1 MIVKIAQT
9 KLGRSCRTSTNLLT
23 GISEIVKLEM
33 FSMNTKNLNNNGRI
47 EKMTYS
53 GGAK

>member
-23 GISEIVKLEM
+23 GISEIVKSEM
-33 FSMNTKNLNNNGRI
+33 CSMNTKDPNDNGGI
-47 EKMTYS
+47 EKITNC